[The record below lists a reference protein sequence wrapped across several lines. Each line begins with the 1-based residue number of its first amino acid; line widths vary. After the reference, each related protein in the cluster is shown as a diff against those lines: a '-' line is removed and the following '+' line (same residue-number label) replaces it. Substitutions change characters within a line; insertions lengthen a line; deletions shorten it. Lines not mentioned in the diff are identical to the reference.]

1 MNTGERERF
10 ARVVAANRYLVL
22 GTTDADGR
30 PWLSPVFFAP
40 LGDDRLCWVSSAD
53 SRHSRNLAERPEIAI
68 TVFDSTVAVGHAE
81 AAYVE
86 AAAAPA
92 PAAETSA
99 VLAALNARLPEDRS
113 LAPDDLV
120 PPGPLTAYIAR
131 IDRRYVLVRG
141 GDPERG
147 NVLDTTVELGA
158 EDAR

>member
-1 MNTGERERF
+1 M
-10 ARVVAANRYLVL
+10 L

-30 PWLSPVFFAP
+30 PWLTPVFFAP
-40 LGDDRLCWVSSAD
+40 LGDDGLCWVSSAD
-53 SRHSRNLAERPEIAI
+53 SRHSRNLAERPAIAI

-86 AAAAPA
+86 ATAAPA
-92 PAAETSA
+92 PASETSA
-99 VLAALNARLPEDRS
+99 VLAALNARLPDDHG

-120 PPGPLTAYIAR
+120 PAGPLTAYVAR

-141 GDPERG
+141 GDPEHG
-147 NVLDTTVELGA
+147 NVLDMTVELGA